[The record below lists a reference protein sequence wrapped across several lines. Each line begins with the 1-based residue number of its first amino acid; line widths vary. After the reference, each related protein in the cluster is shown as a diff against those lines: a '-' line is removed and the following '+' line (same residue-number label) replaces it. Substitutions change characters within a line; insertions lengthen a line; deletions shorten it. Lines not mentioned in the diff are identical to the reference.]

1 VSAQLKRRRYA
12 AMKSPYSTIMFL
24 FVILCASPFA
34 FSQPHSKL
42 IEWQLKPMGSSSE
55 RWTAG
60 TLLFKL
66 LDRVEIEGV
75 AVGNSIT
82 IGQSFKADD
91 DG

>member
-1 VSAQLKRRRYA
+1 
-12 AMKSPYSTIMFL
+12 
-24 FVILCASPFA
+24 
-34 FSQPHSKL
+34 
-42 IEWQLKPMGSSSE
+42 MGSSSE

-60 TLLFKL
+60 TQLFKL